1 MRRGVVV
8 SVALL
13 GPFALFGLFAAGCS
27 SAVDGKAV
35 VPPQP
40 ANLAY
45 VDAKAT
51 SDASAGIKK
60 AMETVFSFDS
70 TDTAAVAK
78 NEQEYFTGNAR
89 TQFDQTFA
97 QIKTT
102 PVKTQTHVVDSGV
115 ATLSPRGA
123 TVLAAI
129 KQQSQTPDGKTN
141 AALAVVLVTAAP
153 AGDHWRVSD
162 LNLNPRGTLG
172 PTADPGAPRPAV
184 TRDSALTAARHAGSV
199 LLTVDAQNAD
209 AVYDGYESVAVDPLL
224 TQFRATRQ
232 TTVDSMKNSGAKA
245 TFNPQSAAAVSSASA
260 DGKTATVLLDAVVST
275 QQQGGPQDR
284 TIPVRLTLAR
294 QPDGGWKVSAI
305 DPVNGA

>member
-1 MRRGVVV
+1 MKRGVVV
-8 SVALL
+8 LL
-13 GPFALFGLFAAGCS
+13 ALFAAGCS
-27 SAVDGKAV
+27 SAVGGKAA

-60 AMETVFSFDS
+60 AVETVFSFDS

-102 PVKTQTHVVDSGV
+102 PVKTQTHVIDSGV
-115 ATLSPRGA
+115 AALSPGGA

-129 KQQSQTPDGKTN
+129 KQQSQAPDGKTN

-172 PTADPGAPRPAV
+172 PAADPGAPRPAV
-184 TRDSALTAARHAGSV
+184 TRDSALAAARHAGSV
-199 LLTVDAQNAD
+199 LLTVDAHNAD

-232 TTVDSMKNSGAKA
+232 TTVDSMKSSGAKA
-245 TFNPQSAAAVSSASA
+245 SFNSQSAAAVSSASA

-294 QPDGGWKVSAI
+294 LPDGGWKVSAI
-305 DPVNGA
+305 DPLNAA

>member
-13 GPFALFGLFAAGCS
+13 GPLGLFAAGCS
-27 SAVDGKAV
+27 SAVGGKAV
-35 VPPQP
+35 VAPQP

-102 PVKTQTHVVDSGV
+102 PVKTQTHVIDSGV
-115 ATLSPRGA
+115 AALSPRGA

-141 AALAVVLVTAAP
+141 AALAVVVVTAAP

-172 PTADPGAPRPAV
+172 PTADPGAPRPAA
-184 TRDSALTAARHAGSV
+184 TRDSALAAARHAGSV

-232 TTVDSMKNSGAKA
+232 TTVDSMKSSGAKA
-245 TFNPQSAAAVSSASA
+245 SFNPQSAAAVSSTSA

-305 DPVNGA
+305 DPLNAA